1 MALKKGLAKSVNLE
15 EKTIKF
21 DEVGILSFGE
31 RMPQILKQAG
41 FQGSLLEVLTTFC
54 SGLDRVLSIKKSP
67 STTAQVN
74 WWWVWSSGSSP

>member
-15 EKTIKF
+15 GKIIKF

-54 SGLDRVLSIKKSP
+54 SGLDRVFKSIKKSP

-74 WWWVWSSGSSP
+74 W